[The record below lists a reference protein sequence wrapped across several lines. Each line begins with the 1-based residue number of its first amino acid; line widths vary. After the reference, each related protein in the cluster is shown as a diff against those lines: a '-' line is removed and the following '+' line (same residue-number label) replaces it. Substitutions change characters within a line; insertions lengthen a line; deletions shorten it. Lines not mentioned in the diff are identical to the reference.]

1 MLYVSRTGSL
11 ELPARQSRRDGQE
24 VRDHIKSDGE
34 DGSEALPAAHR
45 RQRRAVLDPRVAET
59 EVPSLNAFVELEARV
74 MADSDAQAAMTG
86 YHDLVE
92 RGRRE
97 IYKIEA

>member
-1 MLYVSRTGSL
+1 
-11 ELPARQSRRDGQE
+11 
-24 VRDHIKSDGE
+24 
-34 DGSEALPAAHR
+34 
-45 RQRRAVLDPRVAET
+45 VAET